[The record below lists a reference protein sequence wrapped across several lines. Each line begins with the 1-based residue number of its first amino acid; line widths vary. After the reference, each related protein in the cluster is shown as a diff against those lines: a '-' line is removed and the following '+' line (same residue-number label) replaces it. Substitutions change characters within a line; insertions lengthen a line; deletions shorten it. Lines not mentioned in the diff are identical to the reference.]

1 MKLRFI
7 FLSFLFSVILLSCGW
22 QIPEKIS
29 VKSNASYNFTTGE
42 IDTKLNDSLN
52 FDELIKPD
60 ENSEFTVYNYLPDG
74 KSRQFVMRMAVADIP
89 IDLESSFNESS
100 INEAIKDLSFTQE
113 IKVPSIAFSSQTK
126 IPLGSFSE
134 VPVEEAKNIDL
145 DTLNFNFTLNDTE
158 SDIFDSCVVGQGTL
172 FTEIIIPSDWKGVSV
187 SYSFSANG
195 GLEVSES
202 EGETSGTIKTID
214 LAGKTIT
221 KEQVNATAQITLTV
235 QPGYSVS
242 SSPLMLKISSDI
254 QSLKTLNVKLSDV
267 TTSFDKEEPL
277 PKGMKDAFSKIY
289 LNSSGVKIDYVNTL
303 PEGNDI
309 KLTVNSNFFGLSD
322 KKGDLKAN
330 TQGELELLSDSS
342 KEIVISESSSYDF
355 DVNISLPGATEPE
368 LQKVSL
374 KNVKFGDTYQISM
387 NITPVL
393 NWEKIV
399 LNENFASA
407 LSKTGT
413 KSLPFNINE
422 LLSSVSDK
430 ISDENLFANIEIKS
444 LPIYVFFTKPQTN
457 GSNLFTNSNFT
468 GKMSVYYGTNSNPK
482 QENGVD
488 ISQTLVD
495 KNSTDENIPKEI
507 GFVDYPELNISE
519 DNKKVLTSLDNVSVS
534 LKGDVAKIINSAIKD
549 NSESGNSLY
558 VDYNLEFTNGSNGEL
573 EISKDDLAT
582 KGSIGVYIYI
592 VLPFEFRVSE
602 EVNVS
607 AQKLLND
614 TIDGDIFGRKSKDDF
629 VNVEDYFALI
639 NSASVYYE
647 FTKLPVCSDDSDSIA
662 FDIGMDCGEGG
673 ANKIPITEDSSIRKG
688 TITIS
693 KKNVEDM
700 LKEYPVK
707 PTMNLSIKKNS
718 EFYIPQIFDVAVKL
732 NLNIQTDGEIEIFG
746 GQ

>member
-7 FLSFLFSVILLSCGW
+7 LLSLLFSVILLSCGW

-113 IKVPSIAFSSQTK
+113 IKVPSISFSSQTE
-126 IPLGSFSE
+126 IPLVDFSG
-134 VPVEEAKNIDL
+134 VPINGYIP
-145 DTLNFNFTLNDTE
+145 LNNLEFSFTLNDTE
-158 SDIFDSCVVGQGTL
+158 SDIFESCEVKQGKL
-172 FTEIIIPSDWKGVSV
+172 FTEIIIPSDWEGVSV

-195 GLEVSES
+195 GLVVGES
-202 EGETSGTIKTID
+202 EGETSETKKTID
-214 LAGKTIT
+214 LANKEIT
-221 KEQVNATAQITLTV
+221 KEQVNATAKITLTV
-235 QPGYSVS
+235 QSGYSVS

-254 QSLKTLNVKLSDV
+254 ESLKTLNVNLSDV
-267 TTSFDKEEPL
+267 TTSFNKKEDL
-277 PKGMKDAFSKIY
+277 PEGMKDAFSKIY
-289 LNSSGVKIDYVNTL
+289 LSSSGVKIDYVNTL
-303 PEGNDI
+303 PAGNNI
-309 KLTVNSNFFGLSD
+309 NLTVKSEFFELNKTGVLEA
-322 KKGDLKAN
+322 AN

-342 KEIVISESSSYDF
+342 KEIDIDNSSSYDF
-355 DVNISLPGATEPE
+355 GVNISLPGAEPSE
-368 LQKVSL
+368 PQKVSL
-374 KNVKFGDTYQISM
+374 QNVKFGDTYQISM

-399 LNENFASA
+399 LKEGFA
-407 LSKTGT
+407 KND
-413 KSLPFNINE
+413 KKELPFNIKE

-430 ISDENLFANIEIKS
+430 ISDKNLFANIEIKS

-457 GSNLFTNSNFT
+457 GSNLFTNSKFT
-468 GKMSVYYGTNSNPK
+468 GKMSVYYGKETGANK
-482 QENGVD
+482 EI

-495 KNSTDENIPKEI
+495 ENSTDENIPKEI

-519 DNKKVLTSLDNVSVS
+519 DNKKVLTSLDNVSFS
-534 LKGDVAKIINSAIKD
+534 LKGDVAKIINSAMKD
-549 NSESGNSLY
+549 TNGSGNSLY
-558 VDYNLEFTNGSNGEL
+558 VDYDLEFTNGSNGEL

-602 EVNVS
+602 GVKVS

-647 FTKLPVCSDDSDSIA
+647 FTKLPVCSDDSNSIA

-673 ANKIPITEDSSIRKG
+673 ANIISITEDSSIRKG

-707 PTMNLSIKKNS
+707 PTMNLSIKENS

>member
-7 FLSFLFSVILLSCGW
+7 FFSLLFSVILLSCGW

-52 FDELIKPD
+52 FDELIKPNED
-60 ENSEFTVYNYLPDG
+60 SEFTVYNYLPDG

-113 IKVPSIAFSSQTK
+113 IKVPSISFSNQTE
-126 IPLGSFSE
+126 IPLGGFPGL
-134 VPVEEAKNIDL
+134 PVDEATNFNL
-145 DTLNFNFTLNDTE
+145 NELNFNFTLNDTE
-158 SDIFDSCVVGQGTL
+158 SDIFDSCKVKQGTL

-187 SYSFSANG
+187 SYSFSTTG
-195 GLEVSES
+195 GLEVSKEK
-202 EGETSGTIKTID
+202 TSGTTKTIE
-214 LAGKTIT
+214 LAGKTIA

-254 QSLKTLNVKLSDV
+254 ESLETLNVKLSDV
-267 TTSFDKEEPL
+267 TTSFDEEEPL
-277 PKGMKDAFSKIY
+277 PEGMKDAFSKIY

-309 KLTVNSNFFGLSD
+309 GLKVKSKFFFGLQE
-322 KKGDLKAN
+322 KTRDLKAN
-330 TQGELELLSDSS
+330 TQGELELLSDPNPQG
-342 KEIVISESSSYDF
+342 IDISNSSSYDF
-355 DVNISLPGATEPE
+355 DVKISLPGATEPE
-368 LQKVSL
+368 PQKVSL
-374 KNVKFGDTYQISM
+374 QNVKFGDTYQISM

-399 LNENFASA
+399 LKQGFA
-407 LSKTGT
+407 KND
-413 KSLPFNINE
+413 KKELPFNIKE

-468 GKMSVYYGTNSNPK
+468 GKMSVYYGTKAGANK
-482 QENGVD
+482 ENGVD

-495 KNSTDENIPKEI
+495 KDSTDENIPREI

-519 DNKKVLTSLDNVSVS
+519 DNKKVLSSLDNVSFS

-573 EISKDDLAT
+573 EISKNDLAT

-592 VLPFEFRVSE
+592 VLPFEFRVSK

-673 ANKIPITEDSSIRKG
+673 VKIPITEDSSIRKG

-707 PTMNLSIKKNS
+707 PTMNLSIKENS

>member
-7 FLSFLFSVILLSCGW
+7 LLSLLFSVILLSCGW

-113 IKVPSIAFSSQTK
+113 IKVPSISFSSQTK
-126 IPLGSFSE
+126 IPLVDFSG
-134 VPVEEAKNIDL
+134 VPINGYIP
-145 DTLNFNFTLNDTE
+145 LNNLEFSFTLNDTE
-158 SDIFDSCVVGQGTL
+158 SDIFESCEVKQGKL
-172 FTEIIIPSDWKGVSV
+172 FTEIIIPSDWEGVSV

-195 GLEVSES
+195 GLDVGES
-202 EGETSGTIKTID
+202 EGETSETKKTID
-214 LAGKTIT
+214 LANKEIT
-221 KEQVNATAQITLTV
+221 KEQVNATAKITLTV
-235 QPGYSVS
+235 QSGYSVS

-254 QSLKTLNVKLSDV
+254 ESLKTLNVNLSDV
-267 TTSFDKEEPL
+267 TTSFNKKEDL
-277 PKGMKDAFSKIY
+277 PEGMKDAFSKIY
-289 LNSSGVKIDYVNTL
+289 LSSSGVKIDYVNTL
-303 PEGNDI
+303 PAGNNI
-309 KLTVNSNFFGLSD
+309 NLTVKSEFFELNKTGVLEA
-322 KKGDLKAN
+322 AN

-342 KEIVISESSSYDF
+342 KEIDIDNSSSYDF
-355 DVNISLPGATEPE
+355 GVNISLPGAEPSE
-368 LQKVSL
+368 PQKVSL
-374 KNVKFGDTYQISM
+374 QNVKFGDTYQISM

-399 LNENFASA
+399 LKEGFA
-407 LSKTGT
+407 KND
-413 KSLPFNINE
+413 KKELPFNIKE

-430 ISDENLFANIEIKS
+430 ISDDNLFANIEIKS

-457 GSNLFTNSNFT
+457 GSNLFTNSKFT
-468 GKMSVYYGTNSNPK
+468 GKMSVYYGKETGANK
-482 QENGVD
+482 EI

-495 KNSTDENIPKEI
+495 ENSTDENIPKEI

-519 DNKKVLTSLDNVSVS
+519 DNKKVLTSLDNVSFS
-534 LKGDVAKIINSAIKD
+534 LKGDVAKIINSAMKD
-549 NSESGNSLY
+549 TNGSGNSLY
-558 VDYNLEFTNGSNGEL
+558 VDYDLEFTNGSNGEL

-602 EVNVS
+602 KVKVS

-647 FTKLPVCSDDSDSIA
+647 FTKLPVCSDDSNSIA

-673 ANKIPITEDSSIRKG
+673 ANIISITKDSSIRKG

>member
-7 FLSFLFSVILLSCGW
+7 FLSLLFSVILLSCGW

-52 FDELIKPD
+52 FDELIKPNED
-60 ENSEFTVYNYLPDG
+60 SEFTVYNYLPDG

-113 IKVPSIAFSSQTK
+113 IKVPSISFSSQTE

-134 VPVEEAKNIDL
+134 VPVEGATIPL
-145 DTLNFNFTLNDTE
+145 DDLNFNFTLNDTE
-158 SDIFDSCVVGQGTL
+158 SDIFESCEVKQGKL
-172 FTEIIIPSDWKGVSV
+172 FTEIIIPSDWEGVSV
-187 SYSFSANG
+187 SYSFSADG

-202 EGETSGTIKTID
+202 EGETSGTKKTID

-221 KEQVNATAQITLTV
+221 KEQVNATAKITLTV
-235 QPGYSVS
+235 QPDYSV

-254 QSLKTLNVKLSDV
+254 ESLETLNVKLSDV

-277 PKGMKDAFSKIY
+277 PEGMKDAFSKIC

-303 PEGNDI
+303 PAENDI
-309 KLTVNSNFFGLSD
+309 KLTVNSDFFGLSD
-322 KKGDLKAN
+322 KTGDLKAN
-330 TQGELELLSDSS
+330 TQGVLELLSDSNPQ
-342 KEIVISESSSYDF
+342 EIDISASPSYDF
-355 DVNISLPGATEPE
+355 GVNISLPGAEPSE
-368 LQKVSL
+368 PQKVSL
-374 KNVKFGDTYQISM
+374 KNVKFGETYQISM

-393 NWEKIV
+393 NWKKIV
-399 LNENFASA
+399 LKEGFA
-407 LSKTGT
+407 KND
-413 KSLPFNINE
+413 KKELPFNIKE

-457 GSNLFTNSNFT
+457 GSDLFTNSKFT
-468 GKMSVYYGTNSNPK
+468 GKMSVYYGKETG
-482 QENGVD
+482 ENKEI

-495 KNSTDENIPKEI
+495 KDSTDENIPREI

-519 DNKKVLTSLDNVSVS
+519 DNKKVLSSLDNVSFS

-549 NSESGNSLY
+549 DSESVNSLY
-558 VDYNLEFTNGSNGEL
+558 VDYDLKFTNGSNGEL
-573 EISKDDLAT
+573 EISKNDLAT

-602 EVNVS
+602 EVKVS

-614 TIDGDIFGRKSKDDF
+614 TDGDIFGRKSKDDF

-673 ANKIPITEDSSIRKG
+673 ANKISITKDSSIRKG

>member
-7 FLSFLFSVILLSCGW
+7 FFSLLFSVILLSCGW

-113 IKVPSIAFSSQTK
+113 IKVPSISFSSQTE
-126 IPLGSFSE
+126 IPFVDFSG
-134 VPVEEAKNIDL
+134 VQINGATILL
-145 DTLNFNFTLNDTE
+145 DDLNFNFTLNDTK
-158 SDIFDSCVVGQGTL
+158 SDIFESCVVGQGTL
-172 FTEIIIPSDWKGVSV
+172 FTEIIIPSDWTGVSV
-187 SYSFSANG
+187 SYSFSTTG
-195 GLEVSES
+195 GLDVSKEK
-202 EGETSGTIKTID
+202 TSGTKKNIE

-221 KEQVNATAQITLTV
+221 KDQINATAQITLTV
-235 QPGYSVS
+235 QPNYSVS

-254 QSLKTLNVKLSDV
+254 ESLETLNVKLSDV
-267 TTSFDKEEPL
+267 NTGFQETEPL
-277 PKGMKDAFSKIY
+277 PEGMKDAFSKIY

-303 PEGNDI
+303 PAGNDI
-309 KLTVNSNFFGLSD
+309 ELTVKSDFFGLN
-322 KKGDLKAN
+322 KTGDLKAAN
-330 TQGELELLSDSS
+330 TQGVLELLSDPPS
-342 KEIVISESSSYDF
+342 KEIDISDSSSYDF
-355 DVNISLPGATEPE
+355 GVNISLPGATEPE
-368 LQKVSL
+368 PQKVSL
-374 KNVKFGDTYQISM
+374 QDVKFGDTYQISM

-399 LNENFASA
+399 LKEGFA
-407 LSKTGT
+407 KND
-413 KSLPFNINE
+413 KKELPFNIKE

-430 ISDENLFANIEIKS
+430 NLFANIEIKS

-457 GSNLFTNSNFT
+457 GSNLFTNSKFT
-468 GKMSVYYGTNSNPK
+468 GKMSVYYGTDSNPK

-495 KNSTDENIPKEI
+495 KDNITDENIPKEI

-519 DNKKVLTSLDNVSVS
+519 DNKKVLSSLDNVSVS

-549 NSESGNSLY
+549 TIGSGNSLY
-558 VDYNLEFTNGSNGEL
+558 VDYDLKFTNDNKDGL
-573 EISKDDLAT
+573 EILKTDLAT

-673 ANKIPITEDSSIRKG
+673 VKIPITEDSSIRKG

>member
-7 FLSFLFSVILLSCGW
+7 LLSLLFSVILLSCGW

-100 INEAIKDLSFTQE
+100 INEAIKNLSFTQE
-113 IKVPSIAFSSQTK
+113 IKVPPIAFSSQTE
-126 IPLGSFSE
+126 IPLVDFSG
-134 VPVEEAKNIDL
+134 VPINGATIPL
-145 DTLNFNFTLNDTE
+145 DDLNFNFTLNDTE

-172 FTEIIIPSDWKGVSV
+172 FTEIIIPPDWKGVSV
-187 SYSFSANG
+187 SYSFSTTG
-195 GLEVSES
+195 GLEVSETK
-202 EGETSGTIKTID
+202 TSGTKKTID
-214 LAGKTIT
+214 LAGETIT
-221 KEQVNATAQITLTV
+221 KEQVKATAQITLTV
-235 QPGYSVS
+235 QSGYSVS

-254 QSLKTLNVKLSDV
+254 KSLNTLNVNLSDV
-267 TTSFDKEEPL
+267 TTVFQETEPL
-277 PKGMKDAFSKIY
+277 PKGMKDAFSRIY

-303 PEGNDI
+303 PEGNNI
-309 KLTVNSNFFGLSD
+309 ELKVKSEFFGLSD
-322 KKGDLKAN
+322 KTGDLEAN
-330 TQGELELLSDSS
+330 TQGVLELLSDSNPQ
-342 KEIVISESSSYDF
+342 EIDISASPSYDF
-355 DVNISLPGATEPE
+355 GVNILLPGAEPSE
-368 LQKVSL
+368 PQKVSL

-393 NWEKIV
+393 NWGKIV
-399 LNENFASA
+399 LKEGFASA
-407 LSKTGT
+407 LT
-413 KSLPFNINE
+413 KKDKKALPFNINK
-422 LLSSVSDK
+422 LLSSVSEK
-430 ISDENLFANIEIKS
+430 ISDQNLFANIEIKS

-468 GKMSVYYGTNSNPK
+468 GKMSVYYGTDSNPK
-482 QENGVD
+482 KENGVD

-495 KNSTDENIPKEI
+495 KDSTDENIPREI

-519 DNKKVLTSLDNVSVS
+519 DNKKVLSSLDNVSFS

-549 NSESGNSLY
+549 TSGSGNSLY
-558 VDYNLEFTNGSNGEL
+558 VDYDLAFTNGSNGEL
-573 EISKDDLAT
+573 EISKNDLAT

-602 EVNVS
+602 EVKVS

-673 ANKIPITEDSSIRKG
+673 VKIPITKDSSIRKG

-707 PTMNLSIKKNS
+707 PTMNLSIKENS

>member
-7 FLSFLFSVILLSCGW
+7 LLSLLFSVILLSCGW

-100 INEAIKDLSFTQE
+100 INEAIKNLSFTQE
-113 IKVPSIAFSSQTK
+113 IKVPSISFSSQTE
-126 IPLGSFSE
+126 IPLSGFPGGSVDKATDFKLNALEFS
-134 VPVEEAKNIDL
+134 
-145 DTLNFNFTLNDTE
+145 FTLNDTE
-158 SDIFDSCVVGQGTL
+158 SDIFESCEVKQGKL
-172 FTEIIIPSDWKGVSV
+172 FTEIIIPSDWEGVSV

-195 GLEVSES
+195 GLVVEES
-202 EGETSGTIKTID
+202 EGETSGTKKTIP

-221 KEQVNATAQITLTV
+221 KEQVNATAKITLTV
-235 QPGYSVS
+235 QSVYSVS

-254 QSLKTLNVKLSDV
+254 ESLETLNVKLSDV

-277 PKGMKDAFSKIY
+277 PEGMKDAFSKIC

-303 PEGNDI
+303 PAENDI
-309 KLTVNSNFFGLSD
+309 KLTVNSDFFGLSD
-322 KKGDLKAN
+322 KTGDLKAN
-330 TQGELELLSDSS
+330 TQGVLELLSDSS

-393 NWEKIV
+393 NWKKIV
-399 LNENFASA
+399 LKDGFASA
-407 LSKTGT
+407 LT
-413 KSLPFNINE
+413 KKDKKALPFNINE
-422 LLSSVSDK
+422 LLSSVSEK
-430 ISDENLFANIEIKS
+430 ISDKNLFANIEIKS

-457 GSNLFTNSNFT
+457 GSNLFTNSKFT
-468 GKMSVYYGTNSNPK
+468 GKMSVCYGKETG
-482 QENGVD
+482 ENKEI

-495 KNSTDENIPKEI
+495 TNNTNENIPKQI

-519 DNKKVLTSLDNVSVS
+519 DNKKVLSSLDNVSFS

-549 NSESGNSLY
+549 TSDSGNSLY
-558 VDYNLEFTNGSNGEL
+558 VDYDLKFTNDNIDGL
-573 EISKDDLAT
+573 EISKTDLAT

-602 EVNVS
+602 KVNVS
-607 AQKLLND
+607 AQKLLKD

-673 ANKIPITEDSSIRKG
+673 VKIPITEDSSIRKG

>member
-7 FLSFLFSVILLSCGW
+7 FFSLLFSVILLSCGW

-74 KSRQFVMRMAVADIP
+74 KSRQFVMRMAIADIP

-113 IKVPSIAFSSQTK
+113 IKVPSISFSSQTK
-126 IPLGSFSE
+126 IPLVDFSG
-134 VPVEEAKNIDL
+134 VPINGDIP
-145 DTLNFNFTLNDTE
+145 LNNLEFSFTLNDTE
-158 SDIFDSCVVGQGTL
+158 SDIFESCVVGEGKL
-172 FTEIIIPSDWKGVSV
+172 FTEIIIPSDWEGVSV

-214 LAGKTIT
+214 LANKEIT

-254 QSLKTLNVKLSDV
+254 KSLKTLNVKLSDV
-267 TTSFDKEEPL
+267 TTSFDREEPL
-277 PKGMKDAFSKIY
+277 PEGMKDAFSKII

-303 PEGNDI
+303 PEGNDDI
-309 KLTVNSNFFGLSD
+309 ELTVKSEFFGLN
-322 KKGDLKAN
+322 KPGDLKAN
-330 TQGELELLSDSS
+330 TQGVLELLSDSS
-342 KEIVISESSSYDF
+342 KEIVINDSSSYDF
-355 DVNISLPGATEPE
+355 GVNISLPGATEPE
-368 LQKVSL
+368 PQKVSL
-374 KNVKFGDTYQISM
+374 QNVKFGETYQISM

-393 NWEKIV
+393 NWEEIV

-444 LPIYVFFTKPQTN
+444 LPIYVFFTKPQIN

-468 GKMSVYYGTNSNPK
+468 GKMSVYYGKETG
-482 QENGVD
+482 ENKEI

-495 KNSTDENIPKEI
+495 ENSEDGKIPKQI

-519 DNKKVLTSLDNVSVS
+519 DNKKVLSSLDNVSFS

-549 NSESGNSLY
+549 TNGSDNSLY
-558 VDYNLEFTNGSNGEL
+558 VDYDLKFTNDNKNGL
-573 EISKDDLAT
+573 VISKTDLAT

>member
-7 FLSFLFSVILLSCGW
+7 LLSLLFSVILLSCGW

-113 IKVPSIAFSSQTK
+113 IKVPSISFSSQK
-126 IPLGSFSE
+126 EIPLVDFSG
-134 VPVEEAKNIDL
+134 VQINGATNIPL
-145 DTLNFNFTLNDTE
+145 ENLEFSFTLNDTE
-158 SDIFDSCVVGQGTL
+158 SDIFESCVVKQGKL
-172 FTEIIIPSDWKGVSV
+172 FTEIIIPYDWEGVSV
-187 SYSFSANG
+187 SYSFSTTG
-195 GLEVSES
+195 GLEVSKEK
-202 EGETSGTIKTID
+202 TSGTKKTID
-214 LAGKTIT
+214 LTGEKIT

-235 QPGYSVS
+235 QSDYSVS
-242 SSPLMLKISSDI
+242 ASPLMLKISSDI
-254 QSLKTLNVKLSDV
+254 ESLETLNVKLSDV
-267 TTSFDKEEPL
+267 TTSFNRDELLPEE
-277 PKGMKDAFSKIY
+277 MRNAFSKIY

-303 PEGNDI
+303 PAGNDI
-309 KLTVNSNFFGLSD
+309 GLKVKSEFFGLN
-322 KKGDLKAN
+322 KTGDLKAN
-330 TQGELELLSDSS
+330 TQGELELLSESS
-342 KEIVISESSSYDF
+342 KEIVISDSSSYDF
-355 DVNISLPGATEPE
+355 GVNISLPGATSEAP
-368 LQKVSL
+368 QKVSL
-374 KNVKFGDTYQISM
+374 QSVTFGDTYQISM

-393 NWEKIV
+393 NLEKIV
-399 LNENFASA
+399 LKQGF
-407 LSKTGT
+407 T
-413 KSLPFNINE
+413 KNDKKELPFNIKE

-468 GKMSVYYGTNSNPK
+468 GKMSVYYGKETGANK
-482 QENGVD
+482 EI

-495 KNSTDENIPKEI
+495 KYSTDENIPREI

-519 DNKKVLTSLDNVSVS
+519 DNKKVLSSLDNVSFS

-558 VDYNLEFTNGSNGEL
+558 VDYNLEFSNGSNGEL

-614 TIDGDIFGRKSKDDF
+614 TIDGDIFGRKAKDDF

>member
-7 FLSFLFSVILLSCGW
+7 LLSLLFSVILLSCGW

-74 KSRQFVMRMAVADIP
+74 KSRQFVMRMAIADIP

-113 IKVPSIAFSSQTK
+113 IKVPSISFSSQTK
-126 IPLGSFSE
+126 IPLGGFSGA
-134 VPVEEAKNIDL
+134 PVDKATDFNL
-145 DTLNFNFTLNDTE
+145 SALNFNFTLNDTE
-158 SDIFDSCVVGQGTL
+158 SDIFDSCVVGQGKL
-172 FTEIIIPSDWKGVSV
+172 FTEIIIPSDWEGVSV
-187 SYSFSANG
+187 SYSFSTTG
-195 GLEVSES
+195 GLEVSKEK
-202 EGETSGTIKTID
+202 TSGTKKTID

-221 KEQVNATAQITLTV
+221 KGRVNATAKITLTV

-254 QSLKTLNVKLSDV
+254 ESLETLNVKLSDV

-277 PKGMKDAFSKIY
+277 PEGMKDAFSKIC

-309 KLTVNSNFFGLSD
+309 ELKVKSEFFGLQE
-322 KKGDLKAN
+322 KTGDLKAN
-330 TQGELELLSDSS
+330 TQGVLELLSDSP
-342 KEIVISESSSYDF
+342 KDIDIDNSSSYDF
-355 DVNISLPGATEPE
+355 DVNILLPGATDSEP
-368 LQKVSL
+368 QKVSL

-393 NWEKIV
+393 NWKKIV
-399 LNENFASA
+399 LKDGFASA
-407 LSKTGT
+407 LT
-413 KSLPFNINE
+413 KKDKKALPFNIKE

-457 GSNLFTNSNFT
+457 GSNLFTNSKFT
-468 GKMSVYYGTNSNPK
+468 GKMSVYYGKETG
-482 QENGVD
+482 ENKEI

-495 KNSTDENIPKEI
+495 KESTDENIIPREI

-519 DNKKVLTSLDNVSVS
+519 DNKKVLSSLDNVSFS

-549 NSESGNSLY
+549 TSGSSNSLY
-558 VDYNLEFTNGSNGEL
+558 VDYDLEFTNGSDGEL
-573 EISKDDLAT
+573 EISKDDLAK

-673 ANKIPITEDSSIRKG
+673 ANKISITEDSSIRKG

>member
-7 FLSFLFSVILLSCGW
+7 LLSLLFSVILLSCGW

-113 IKVPSIAFSSQTK
+113 IKVPSISFSSQTE
-126 IPLGSFSE
+126 IPLVDFSG
-134 VPVEEAKNIDL
+134 VPINGDIP
-145 DTLNFNFTLNDTE
+145 LNNLEFSFTLNDTE
-158 SDIFDSCVVGQGTL
+158 SDIFESCKVKQGKL
-172 FTEIIIPSDWKGVSV
+172 FTEIIIPSDWEGVSV

-195 GLEVSES
+195 GLVVEES
-202 EGETSGTIKTID
+202 KGETSETKKTID
-214 LAGKTIT
+214 LANKEIT
-221 KEQVNATAQITLTV
+221 KEQVNATAKITLTV
-235 QPGYSVS
+235 QSGYSVS

-254 QSLKTLNVKLSDV
+254 ESLKTLNVNLSDV
-267 TTSFDKEEPL
+267 TTSFNKKEDL
-277 PKGMKDAFSKIY
+277 PEGMKDAFSKIY
-289 LNSSGVKIDYVNTL
+289 LSSSGVKIDYVNTL
-303 PEGNDI
+303 PAGNNI
-309 KLTVNSNFFGLSD
+309 NLTVKSEFFELNKTGVLEA
-322 KKGDLKAN
+322 AN

-342 KEIVISESSSYDF
+342 KEIDIDNSSSYDF
-355 DVNISLPGATEPE
+355 GVNISLPGAEPSE
-368 LQKVSL
+368 PQKVSL
-374 KNVKFGDTYQISM
+374 QNVKFGDTYQISM

-399 LNENFASA
+399 LKEGFA
-407 LSKTGT
+407 KND
-413 KSLPFNINE
+413 KKELPFNIKE

-430 ISDENLFANIEIKS
+430 ISDKNLFANIEIKS

-457 GSNLFTNSNFT
+457 GSNLFTNSKFT
-468 GKMSVYYGTNSNPK
+468 GKMSVYYGKETGANK
-482 QENGVD
+482 EI

-495 KNSTDENIPKEI
+495 ENSTDENIPKEI

-519 DNKKVLTSLDNVSVS
+519 DNKKVLTSLDNVSFS
-534 LKGDVAKIINSAIKD
+534 LKGDVAKIINSAMKD
-549 NSESGNSLY
+549 TNGSGNSLY
-558 VDYNLEFTNGSNGEL
+558 VDYDLEFTNGSNGEL

-602 EVNVS
+602 EVKVS

-647 FTKLPVCSDDSDSIA
+647 FTKLPVCSDDSNSIA

-673 ANKIPITEDSSIRKG
+673 ANIISITEDSSIRKG

-707 PTMNLSIKKNS
+707 PTMNLSIKENS

>member
-7 FLSFLFSVILLSCGW
+7 LLSLLFSVILLSCGW

-113 IKVPSIAFSSQTK
+113 IKVPSISFSSQTE
-126 IPLGSFSE
+126 IPLVDFSG
-134 VPVEEAKNIDL
+134 VPMNNLE
-145 DTLNFNFTLNDTE
+145 FSFTLNDTE
-158 SDIFDSCVVGQGTL
+158 SDIFESCEVKQGKL

-195 GLEVSES
+195 GLVVEES
-202 EGETSGTIKTID
+202 EGETSETKKTID
-214 LAGKTIT
+214 LANKEIT
-221 KEQVNATAQITLTV
+221 KEQVNATAKITLTV
-235 QPGYSVS
+235 QSGYSVS

-254 QSLKTLNVKLSDV
+254 ESLKTLNVNLSDV
-267 TTSFDKEEPL
+267 TTSFNKKEDL
-277 PKGMKDAFSKIY
+277 PEGMKDAFSKIY
-289 LNSSGVKIDYVNTL
+289 LSSSGVKIDYVNTL
-303 PEGNDI
+303 PAGNNI
-309 KLTVNSNFFGLSD
+309 NLTVKSEFFELNKTGVLEA
-322 KKGDLKAN
+322 AN

-342 KEIVISESSSYDF
+342 KEIDIDNSSSYDF
-355 DVNISLPGATEPE
+355 GVNISLPGAEPSE
-368 LQKVSL
+368 PQKVSL
-374 KNVKFGDTYQISM
+374 QNVKFGDTYQISM

-399 LNENFASA
+399 LKEGFA
-407 LSKTGT
+407 KND
-413 KSLPFNINE
+413 KKELPFNIKE

-430 ISDENLFANIEIKS
+430 ISDDNLFANIEIKS

-457 GSNLFTNSNFT
+457 GSNLFTNSKFT
-468 GKMSVYYGTNSNPK
+468 GKMSVYYGKETGANK
-482 QENGVD
+482 EI

-495 KNSTDENIPKEI
+495 ENSTDENIPKEI

-519 DNKKVLTSLDNVSVS
+519 DNKKVLTSLDNVSFS
-534 LKGDVAKIINSAIKD
+534 LKGDVAKIINSAMKD
-549 NSESGNSLY
+549 TNGSGNSLY
-558 VDYNLEFTNGSNGEL
+558 VDYDLEFTNGSNGEL

-592 VLPFEFRVSE
+592 VLPFEFRVSK
-602 EVNVS
+602 EVKVS

-647 FTKLPVCSDDSDSIA
+647 FTKLPVCSDDSNSIA
-662 FDIGMDCGEGG
+662 FDIGMECGEGG
-673 ANKIPITEDSSIRKG
+673 ANIISITKDSSIRKG

>member
-7 FLSFLFSVILLSCGW
+7 FLSLLFSVILLSCGW

-60 ENSEFTVYNYLPDG
+60 EDSEFTVYNYLPDG

-113 IKVPSIAFSSQTK
+113 IKVPSISFSSQTK
-126 IPLGSFSE
+126 IPLSGFPGGSVTNF
-134 VPVEEAKNIDL
+134 DL
-145 DTLNFNFTLNDTE
+145 NELKFNFTLNDTE

-187 SYSFSANG
+187 SYSFSTTG

-202 EGETSGTIKTID
+202 EGETSGTKKTIP

-221 KEQVNATAQITLTV
+221 KERVNATAKITLTV
-235 QPGYSVS
+235 QLGYSVS
-242 SSPLMLKISSDI
+242 PSPLMLKISSDI
-254 QSLKTLNVKLSDV
+254 KSLETLNVKLSDV

-277 PKGMKDAFSKIY
+277 PEGMKDAFSRIY

-303 PEGNDI
+303 PEGNNI
-309 KLTVNSNFFGLSD
+309 ELKVKSEFFGLQE
-322 KKGDLKAN
+322 KTEDLKAN

-399 LNENFASA
+399 LKQGFA
-407 LSKTGT
+407 KND
-413 KSLPFNINE
+413 KKELPFNIKE
-422 LLSSVSDK
+422 LLSSVSEK

-457 GSNLFTNSNFT
+457 GSDLFTNSNFT
-468 GKMSVYYGTNSNPK
+468 GKMSVYYGK
-482 QENGVD
+482 EIGENKEI

-495 KNSTDENIPKEI
+495 ENSTDENIIPREI

-519 DNKKVLTSLDNVSVS
+519 DNKKVLSSLDNVSVS

-549 NSESGNSLY
+549 TSGSGNSLY
-558 VDYNLEFTNGSNGEL
+558 VDYDLKFTNGSNGEL
-573 EISKDDLAT
+573 EISKNDLAT

-602 EVNVS
+602 EVKVS

-673 ANKIPITEDSSIRKG
+673 ANKISITEDSSIRKG

>member
-7 FLSFLFSVILLSCGW
+7 FFSLLFSVILLSCGW

-52 FDELIKPD
+52 FDELIKPN

-74 KSRQFVMRMAVADIP
+74 KSRQFVMRMAIADIP
-89 IDLESSFNESS
+89 IDLESS
-100 INEAIKDLSFTQE
+100 INEAIKDWSFTQE
-113 IKVPSIAFSSQTK
+113 IKVPSISFSSQTE
-126 IPLGSFSE
+126 IPLGGFPGL
-134 VPVEEAKNIDL
+134 PVDEATDFK
-145 DTLNFNFTLNDTE
+145 LNALEFNFTLNDTE
-158 SDIFDSCVVGQGTL
+158 SDIVESCEVGQGKL
-172 FTEIIIPSDWKGVSV
+172 FTEIIIPPDWEGVSV
-187 SYSFSANG
+187 SYSFSTTR
-195 GLEVSES
+195 GLDVRES
-202 EGETSGTIKTID
+202 EGETSGTKKTIN
-214 LAGKTIT
+214 LADKKIT

-235 QPGYSVS
+235 QSGYSVS

-254 QSLKTLNVKLSDV
+254 KSLKTLDVKLSDV
-267 TTSFDKEEPL
+267 TTSFDREEPL
-277 PKGMKDAFSKIY
+277 PEGMKDAFSKII

-309 KLTVNSNFFGLSD
+309 GLKVKSDFFGLSD
-322 KKGDLKAN
+322 KTGDLKAN
-330 TQGELELLSDSS
+330 TQGEIELLSDPPS
-342 KEIVISESSSYDF
+342 KEIDISDSSSYDF

-374 KNVKFGDTYQISM
+374 KNVNFGDTYQISM

-413 KSLPFNINE
+413 KSLPFNIKE
-422 LLSSVSDK
+422 LLSSVSEK

-468 GKMSVYYGTNSNPK
+468 GKMSVYYGKETG
-482 QENGVD
+482 ENKEI

-495 KNSTDENIPKEI
+495 TDSGEDEKIPKEI

-519 DNKKVLTSLDNVSVS
+519 DNKKVLSSLDNVSFS

-549 NSESGNSLY
+549 TSGSSNSLY
-558 VDYNLEFTNGSNGEL
+558 VDYDLKFTNDNKDGL
-573 EISKDDLAT
+573 EILKTDLAT

-707 PTMNLSIKKNS
+707 PTMNLSIKENS

>member
-7 FLSFLFSVILLSCGW
+7 FFSLLFSVILLSCGW

-113 IKVPSIAFSSQTK
+113 IKVPFISFSNQTEIPPVDFSGVPINGD
-126 IPLGSFSE
+126 IPLNNLEFS
-134 VPVEEAKNIDL
+134 
-145 DTLNFNFTLNDTE
+145 FTLNDTE
-158 SDIFDSCVVGQGTL
+158 SDIFDSYVVGQGTL

-187 SYSFSANG
+187 SYSFSTNG
-195 GLEVSES
+195 GLVVSEDKA
-202 EGETSGTIKTID
+202 SGTRKTID

-235 QPGYSVS
+235 QSGYSVS
-242 SSPLMLKISSDI
+242 SSPLMLNISSNI
-254 QSLKTLNVKLSDV
+254 ESLETLNVKLSDV
-267 TTSFDKEEPL
+267 NTGFQETEPL
-277 PKGMKDAFSKIY
+277 PEGMKDAFSKIY

-303 PEGNDI
+303 PTGNDI
-309 KLTVNSNFFGLSD
+309 ELKVKSEFFGLQE
-322 KKGDLKAN
+322 KPGVLKAN
-330 TQGELELLSDSS
+330 TQGVLELLSDSS
-342 KEIVISESSSYDF
+342 KEIDISNSSSYDF
-355 DVNISLPGATEPE
+355 DVKISLPGATDSAP
-368 LQKVSL
+368 QKVSL
-374 KNVKFGDTYQISM
+374 KNVKFGETYQISM

-393 NWEKIV
+393 NLEKIV
-399 LNENFASA
+399 LKQGFA
-407 LSKTGT
+407 KND
-413 KSLPFNINE
+413 KKELPFNIKE

-468 GKMSVYYGTNSNPK
+468 GKMSVYYGKKTG
-482 QENGVD
+482 ENKEI

-495 KNSTDENIPKEI
+495 KDSTDKNIPSEI

-519 DNKKVLTSLDNVSVS
+519 DNRKVLSSLDNVSFS

-549 NSESGNSLY
+549 NSERGNSLY
-558 VDYNLEFTNGSNGEL
+558 VDYDLKFTNGSNGEL
-573 EISKDDLAT
+573 EISKTDLAT

-602 EVNVS
+602 KVKVS

-673 ANKIPITEDSSIRKG
+673 ANKISITKDSSIRKG

>member
-74 KSRQFVMRMAVADIP
+74 KSRQFVMRMAIADIP
-89 IDLESSFNESS
+89 IDLESS

-113 IKVPSIAFSSQTK
+113 IKVPSISFSNQTV
-126 IPLGSFSE
+126 IPLGGFSR
-134 VPVEEAKNIDL
+134 VPVDEATNFDL
-145 DTLNFNFTLNDTE
+145 NALNFNFTLNDTE
-158 SDIFDSCVVGQGTL
+158 SDIFESCEVKQGTL
-172 FTEIIIPSDWKGVSV
+172 FTEIIIPSDWEGVSV
-187 SYSFSANG
+187 SYSFSTTG
-195 GLEVSES
+195 GLVVS
-202 EGETSGTIKTID
+202 EGETSGTKKTIA

-221 KEQVNATAQITLTV
+221 KDQINATAQITLTV

-242 SSPLMLKISSDI
+242 SSPLMLEISSDI
-254 QSLKTLNVKLSDV
+254 ESLETLNVNLSDV
-267 TTSFDKEEPL
+267 TTGFQETEPL
-277 PKGMKDAFSKIY
+277 PEGMKDAFSKIY

-303 PEGNDI
+303 PAGNDI
-309 KLTVNSNFFGLSD
+309 ELTVKSDFFGLSD
-322 KKGDLKAN
+322 EAGTGVLKAAN

-342 KEIVISESSSYDF
+342 KEIVISDSSSYDF
-355 DVNISLPGATEPE
+355 GVNISLPGATTLEPK
-368 LQKVSL
+368 KVSL
-374 KNVKFGDTYQISM
+374 QNVKFGDTYQISM

-393 NWEKIV
+393 NWGKIV
-399 LNENFASA
+399 LKEGFASA
-407 LSKTGT
+407 LSKKG
-413 KSLPFNINE
+413 KKALPFNINE
-422 LLSSVSDK
+422 LLSSVSEK

-457 GSNLFTNSNFT
+457 GSDLFTNSNFT
-468 GKMSVYYGTNSNPK
+468 GKMSVYYGTNSTPK

-495 KNSTDENIPKEI
+495 ENSEI

-519 DNKKVLTSLDNVSVS
+519 DNKKVLSSLDNVSFS

-549 NSESGNSLY
+549 TSDSGNSLY
-558 VDYNLEFTNGSNGEL
+558 VDYDLKFTNGSNGEL
-573 EISKDDLAT
+573 EISKNDLAT

-602 EVNVS
+602 EVKVS

>member
-7 FLSFLFSVILLSCGW
+7 LLSLLFSVILLSCGW

-113 IKVPSIAFSSQTK
+113 IKVPSISFSSQTE
-126 IPLGSFSE
+126 IPLVDFSG
-134 VPVEEAKNIDL
+134 VPINGYIP
-145 DTLNFNFTLNDTE
+145 LNNLEFSFTLNDTE
-158 SDIFDSCVVGQGTL
+158 SDIFESCEVKQGKL
-172 FTEIIIPSDWKGVSV
+172 FTEIIIPSDWEGVSV

-195 GLEVSES
+195 GLVVEES
-202 EGETSGTIKTID
+202 EGETSETKKTID
-214 LAGKTIT
+214 LANKEIT
-221 KEQVNATAQITLTV
+221 KEQVNATAKITLTV
-235 QPGYSVS
+235 QSGYSVS

-254 QSLKTLNVKLSDV
+254 ESLKTLNVNLSDV
-267 TTSFDKEEPL
+267 TTSFNKKEDL
-277 PKGMKDAFSKIY
+277 PEGMKDAFSKIY
-289 LNSSGVKIDYVNTL
+289 LSSSGVKIDYVNTL
-303 PEGNDI
+303 PAGNNI
-309 KLTVNSNFFGLSD
+309 NLTVKSEFFELNKTGVLEA
-322 KKGDLKAN
+322 AN

-342 KEIVISESSSYDF
+342 KEIDIDNSSSYDF
-355 DVNISLPGATEPE
+355 GVNISLPGAEPSE
-368 LQKVSL
+368 PQKVSL
-374 KNVKFGDTYQISM
+374 QNVKFGDTYQISM

-399 LNENFASA
+399 LKEGFA
-407 LSKTGT
+407 KND
-413 KSLPFNINE
+413 KKELPFNIKE

-430 ISDENLFANIEIKS
+430 NLFANIEIKS

-457 GSNLFTNSNFT
+457 GSNLFTNSKFT
-468 GKMSVYYGTNSNPK
+468 GKMSVYYGKETGANK
-482 QENGVD
+482 EI

-495 KNSTDENIPKEI
+495 ENSTDENIPKEI

-519 DNKKVLTSLDNVSVS
+519 DNKKVLTSLDNVSFS
-534 LKGDVAKIINSAIKD
+534 LKGDVAKIINSAMKD
-549 NSESGNSLY
+549 TNGSGNSLY
-558 VDYNLEFTNGSNGEL
+558 VDYDLEFTNGSNGEL

-602 EVNVS
+602 EVKVS

-647 FTKLPVCSDDSDSIA
+647 FTKLPVCSDDSNSIA
-662 FDIGMDCGEGG
+662 FDIGMDCGEGD
-673 ANKIPITEDSSIRKG
+673 ANIISITKDSSIRKG

>member
-7 FLSFLFSVILLSCGW
+7 FLSLLFSVILLSCGW

-60 ENSEFTVYNYLPDG
+60 EDSEFTVYNYLPDG

-100 INEAIKDLSFTQE
+100 INEAIKDLSFSQE
-113 IKVPSIAFSSQTK
+113 IKVPSISFSSQTK
-126 IPLGSFSE
+126 IPPVDFSG
-134 VPVEEAKNIDL
+134 VPINGDIP
-145 DTLNFNFTLNDTE
+145 LNNLEFSFTLNDTE
-158 SDIFDSCVVGQGTL
+158 SDIFESCEVKQGKL
-172 FTEIIIPSDWKGVSV
+172 FTEIIIPSDWEGVSV

-195 GLEVSES
+195 GLDVKES
-202 EGETSGTIKTID
+202 EGETSETKKTID
-214 LAGKTIT
+214 LANKEIT
-221 KEQVNATAQITLTV
+221 KEQVNATAKITLTV
-235 QPGYSVS
+235 QSGYSVS

-254 QSLKTLNVKLSDV
+254 ESLKTLNVNLSDV
-267 TTSFDKEEPL
+267 TTSFNKKEDL
-277 PKGMKDAFSKIY
+277 PEGMKDAFSKIY
-289 LNSSGVKIDYVNTL
+289 LSSSGVKIDYVNTL
-303 PEGNDI
+303 PAGNNI
-309 KLTVNSNFFGLSD
+309 NLTVKSEFFELNKTGVLEA
-322 KKGDLKAN
+322 AN

-342 KEIVISESSSYDF
+342 KEIDIDNSSSYDF
-355 DVNISLPGATEPE
+355 GVNISLPGAEPSE
-368 LQKVSL
+368 PQKVSL
-374 KNVKFGDTYQISM
+374 QNVKFGDTYQISM

-399 LNENFASA
+399 LKEGFA
-407 LSKTGT
+407 KND
-413 KSLPFNINE
+413 KKELPFNIKE

-457 GSNLFTNSNFT
+457 GSNLFTNSKFT
-468 GKMSVYYGTNSNPK
+468 GKMSVYYGKETGANK
-482 QENGVD
+482 EI

-495 KNSTDENIPKEI
+495 ENSTDENIPKEI

-519 DNKKVLTSLDNVSVS
+519 DNKKVLTSLDNVSFS
-534 LKGDVAKIINSAIKD
+534 LKGDVAKIINSAMKD
-549 NSESGNSLY
+549 TNGSGNSLY
-558 VDYNLEFTNGSNGEL
+558 IDYDLEFTNGSNGEL

-592 VLPFEFRVSE
+592 VLPFEFRVSK
-602 EVNVS
+602 EVKVS

-647 FTKLPVCSDDSDSIA
+647 FTKLPVCSDDSNSIA

-673 ANKIPITEDSSIRKG
+673 ANIISITKDSSIRKG

>member
-100 INEAIKDLSFTQE
+100 INEAIKNLSFTQE
-113 IKVPSIAFSSQTK
+113 IKVPSISFSNQTE
-126 IPLGSFSE
+126 IPLVDFSG
-134 VPVEEAKNIDL
+134 VPINGATIPLEDL
-145 DTLNFNFTLNDTE
+145 EFNFTLNDTE
-158 SDIFDSCVVGQGTL
+158 SDIFDSCVVGQGKL
-172 FTEIIIPSDWKGVSV
+172 FTEIIIPYDWEGVSV
-187 SYSFSANG
+187 SYSFSTTG
-195 GLEVSES
+195 GLDVSEN
-202 EGETSGTIKTID
+202 EGETSGTKKTID
-214 LAGKTIT
+214 LTDKTIT
-221 KEQVNATAQITLTV
+221 KERVNATAEITLTV

-254 QSLKTLNVKLSDV
+254 ESLETLNVNLSDV
-267 TTSFDKEEPL
+267 TTSFNKKEPL
-277 PKGMKDAFSKIY
+277 PEGMRNAFSRIY

-303 PEGNDI
+303 PEGNNI
-309 KLTVNSNFFGLSD
+309 ELKVKSEFFGLQE
-322 KKGDLKAN
+322 KPGDLKAN
-330 TQGELELLSDSS
+330 TQGELELLSGSS
-342 KEIVISESSSYDF
+342 KEIDIDNSSSYDF
-355 DVNISLPGATEPE
+355 GVNISLPGATSEAP
-368 LQKVSL
+368 QKVSL
-374 KNVKFGDTYQISM
+374 QNVTFGDTYQISM

-399 LNENFASA
+399 LKEGFA
-407 LSKTGT
+407 KND
-413 KSLPFNINE
+413 KKELPFNIKE

-468 GKMSVYYGTNSNPK
+468 GKMSVYYEKETG
-482 QENGVD
+482 ENKEI

-495 KNSTDENIPKEI
+495 KDSTDENIPREI

-519 DNKKVLTSLDNVSVS
+519 DNKKVLSSLDNVSFS
-534 LKGDVAKIINSAIKD
+534 LKGDVAKIINSAMKD
-549 NSESGNSLY
+549 TSESGNSLY
-558 VDYNLEFTNGSNGEL
+558 VDYDLKFTNDNNDGL

-602 EVNVS
+602 EVKVS

-673 ANKIPITEDSSIRKG
+673 VKIPITEDSSIRKG

>member
-7 FLSFLFSVILLSCGW
+7 LLSLLFSVILLSCGW

-113 IKVPSIAFSSQTK
+113 IKVPSISFSSQTE
-126 IPLGSFSE
+126 IPLVDFSG
-134 VPVEEAKNIDL
+134 VPMNNLE
-145 DTLNFNFTLNDTE
+145 FSFTLNDTE
-158 SDIFDSCVVGQGTL
+158 SDIFESCEVKQGKL

-195 GLEVSES
+195 GLVVEES
-202 EGETSGTIKTID
+202 EGETSETKKTID
-214 LAGKTIT
+214 LANKEIT
-221 KEQVNATAQITLTV
+221 KEQVNATAKITLTV
-235 QPGYSVS
+235 QSGYSVS

-254 QSLKTLNVKLSDV
+254 ESLKTLNVNLSDV
-267 TTSFDKEEPL
+267 TTSFNKKEDL
-277 PKGMKDAFSKIY
+277 PEGMKDAFSKIY
-289 LNSSGVKIDYVNTL
+289 LSSSGVKIDYVNTL
-303 PEGNDI
+303 PAGNNI
-309 KLTVNSNFFGLSD
+309 NLTVKSEFFELNKTGVLEA
-322 KKGDLKAN
+322 AN

-342 KEIVISESSSYDF
+342 KEIDIDNSSSYDF
-355 DVNISLPGATEPE
+355 GVNISLPGAEPSE
-368 LQKVSL
+368 PQKVSL
-374 KNVKFGDTYQISM
+374 QNVKFGDTYQISM

-399 LNENFASA
+399 LKEGFA
-407 LSKTGT
+407 KND
-413 KSLPFNINE
+413 KKELPFNIKE

-430 ISDENLFANIEIKS
+430 ISDDNLFANIEIKS

-457 GSNLFTNSNFT
+457 GSNLFTNSKFT
-468 GKMSVYYGTNSNPK
+468 GKMSVYYGKETGANK
-482 QENGVD
+482 EI

-495 KNSTDENIPKEI
+495 ENSTDENIPKEI

-519 DNKKVLTSLDNVSVS
+519 DNKKVLTSLDNVSFS
-534 LKGDVAKIINSAIKD
+534 LKGDVAKIINSAMKD
-549 NSESGNSLY
+549 TNGSGNSLY
-558 VDYNLEFTNGSNGEL
+558 VDYDLEFTNGSNGEL

-602 EVNVS
+602 GVKVS

-647 FTKLPVCSDDSDSIA
+647 FTKLPVCSDDSNSIA
-662 FDIGMDCGEGG
+662 FDIGMDCGEGD
-673 ANKIPITEDSSIRKG
+673 ANIISITKDSSIRKG

-707 PTMNLSIKKNS
+707 PTMNLSIKENS

>member
-74 KSRQFVMRMAVADIP
+74 KSRQFVMRMAIADIP

-113 IKVPSIAFSSQTK
+113 IKVPSISFSSQTE

-134 VPVEEAKNIDL
+134 VPVEDAKNIDL

-158 SDIFDSCVVGQGTL
+158 SDIFDSCVVGQGKL

-187 SYSFSANG
+187 SYSFSTTG
-195 GLEVSES
+195 GLVVSEDKA
-202 EGETSGTIKTID
+202 SGTRKTID
-214 LAGKTIT
+214 LTDKKIT
-221 KEQVNATAQITLTV
+221 KDQINATAQITLTV
-235 QPGYSVS
+235 QSSYSVS

-254 QSLKTLNVKLSDV
+254 KSLNTLNVNLSDV
-267 TTSFDKEEPL
+267 TTVFQETEPL
-277 PKGMKDAFSKIY
+277 PEGMKDAFSKIY
-289 LNSSGVKIDYVNTL
+289 LSSSGVKIDYVNTL
-303 PEGNDI
+303 PAENDI
-309 KLTVNSNFFGLSD
+309 KLTVNSDFFGLSN
-322 KKGDLKAN
+322 KTGDLKAN

-342 KEIVISESSSYDF
+342 KEIVISDSSSYDF
-355 DVNISLPGATEPE
+355 GVNISLPSAEPSE
-368 LQKVSL
+368 PQKVSL
-374 KNVKFGDTYQISM
+374 KNVKFGETYQISM

-422 LLSSVSDK
+422 LLSSVSEK
-430 ISDENLFANIEIKS
+430 ISDKNLFANIEIKS

-468 GKMSVYYGTNSNPK
+468 GKMSVYYGKKTG
-482 QENGVD
+482 ENKEI

-495 KNSTDENIPKEI
+495 ENSEI

-519 DNKKVLTSLDNVSVS
+519 DNKKVLSSLDNVSVS

-549 NSESGNSLY
+549 TSGSSNSLY
-558 VDYNLEFTNGSNGEL
+558 VDYDLEFTNDNKDGL
-573 EISKDDLAT
+573 EILKTDLAT

-707 PTMNLSIKKNS
+707 PTMNLSIKENS

>member
-7 FLSFLFSVILLSCGW
+7 LLSLLFSVILLSCGW

-113 IKVPSIAFSSQTK
+113 IKVPSISFSSQTE
-126 IPLGSFSE
+126 IPLVDFSG
-134 VPVEEAKNIDL
+134 VPINGYIP
-145 DTLNFNFTLNDTE
+145 LNNLEFSFTLNDTE
-158 SDIFDSCVVGQGTL
+158 SDIFESCEVKQGKL
-172 FTEIIIPSDWKGVSV
+172 FTEIIIPSDWEGVSV

-195 GLEVSES
+195 GLVVEES
-202 EGETSGTIKTID
+202 KGETSETKKTID
-214 LAGKTIT
+214 LANKEIT
-221 KEQVNATAQITLTV
+221 KEQVNATAKITLTV
-235 QPGYSVS
+235 QSGYSVS

-254 QSLKTLNVKLSDV
+254 ESLKTLNVNLSDV
-267 TTSFDKEEPL
+267 TTSFNKKEDL
-277 PKGMKDAFSKIY
+277 PEGMKDAFSKIY
-289 LNSSGVKIDYVNTL
+289 LSSSGVKIDYVNTL
-303 PEGNDI
+303 PAGNNI
-309 KLTVNSNFFGLSD
+309 NLTVKSEFFELNKTGVLEA
-322 KKGDLKAN
+322 AN

-342 KEIVISESSSYDF
+342 KEIDIDNSSSYDF
-355 DVNISLPGATEPE
+355 GVNISLPGAEPSE
-368 LQKVSL
+368 PQKVSL
-374 KNVKFGDTYQISM
+374 QNVKFGDTYQISM

-399 LNENFASA
+399 LKEGFA
-407 LSKTGT
+407 KND
-413 KSLPFNINE
+413 KKELPFNIKE

-430 ISDENLFANIEIKS
+430 ISDDNLFANIEIKS

-457 GSNLFTNSNFT
+457 GSNLFTNSKFT
-468 GKMSVYYGTNSNPK
+468 GKMSVYYGKETGANK
-482 QENGVD
+482 EI

-495 KNSTDENIPKEI
+495 ENSTDENIPKEI

-519 DNKKVLTSLDNVSVS
+519 DNKKVLTSLDNVSFS
-534 LKGDVAKIINSAIKD
+534 LKGDVAKIINSAMKD
-549 NSESGNSLY
+549 TNGSGNSLY
-558 VDYNLEFTNGSNGEL
+558 VDYDLEFTNGSNGEL

-602 EVNVS
+602 EVKVS

-647 FTKLPVCSDDSDSIA
+647 FTKLPVCSDDSNSIA

-673 ANKIPITEDSSIRKG
+673 ANIISITKDSSIRKG

-707 PTMNLSIKKNS
+707 PTMNLYIKKNS

>member
-7 FLSFLFSVILLSCGW
+7 FFSLLFSVILLSCGW

-60 ENSEFTVYNYLPDG
+60 EDSEFTVYNYLPDG

-113 IKVPSIAFSSQTK
+113 IKVPSISFSSQTK
-126 IPLGSFSE
+126 IPLGGFSGGS
-134 VPVEEAKNIDL
+134 VDKATDFK
-145 DTLNFNFTLNDTE
+145 LNALEFNFTLNDTE
-158 SDIFDSCVVGQGTL
+158 SDIFESCVVGQGTL

-195 GLEVSES
+195 GLVIEES
-202 EGETSGTIKTID
+202 EGKTSGTRKTID
-214 LAGKTIT
+214 LTDKKIT
-221 KEQVNATAQITLTV
+221 KDQINATAQITLTV
-235 QPGYSVS
+235 QPNYSVS

-254 QSLKTLNVKLSDV
+254 KSLNTLNVNLSDV
-267 TTSFDKEEPL
+267 TTVFQETEPL
-277 PKGMKDAFSKIY
+277 PEGMKDAFSKIY
-289 LNSSGVKIDYVNTL
+289 LSSSGVKIDYVNTL
-303 PEGNDI
+303 PTGNDI
-309 KLTVNSNFFGLSD
+309 ELKVKSEFFGLQE
-322 KKGDLKAN
+322 KPGVLKAN
-330 TQGELELLSDSS
+330 TQGVLELLSDSNPQ
-342 KEIVISESSSYDF
+342 KIDISASSSYDF
-355 DVNISLPGATEPE
+355 DVNITLPGATSEEP
-368 LQKVSL
+368 QKVSL
-374 KNVKFGDTYQISM
+374 KNVKFGETYQISM

-399 LNENFASA
+399 LKDGFASA
-407 LSKTGT
+407 LT
-413 KSLPFNINE
+413 KKDKKALPFNINE

-430 ISDENLFANIEIKS
+430 ISENNLFANIEIKS

-468 GKMSVYYGTNSNPK
+468 GKMSVYYGTASNPK
-482 QENGVD
+482 QEDGVD

-495 KNSTDENIPKEI
+495 ENSEDDEKIPKQI

-519 DNKKVLTSLDNVSVS
+519 DNKKVLSSLDNVSVS

-549 NSESGNSLY
+549 TSGSGNSLY
-558 VDYNLEFTNGSNGEL
+558 VDYDLKFTNNDGDGL
-573 EISKDDLAT
+573 VISKNDLAT

-602 EVNVS
+602 EVKVS

-673 ANKIPITEDSSIRKG
+673 EIPITEDSSIRKG

>member
-7 FLSFLFSVILLSCGW
+7 FFSLLFSVILLSCGW

-52 FDELIKPD
+52 FDELIKPN

-113 IKVPSIAFSSQTK
+113 IKVPSISFSSQTE
-126 IPLGSFSE
+126 IPLVDFSG
-134 VPVEEAKNIDL
+134 VQINGATNIPL
-145 DTLNFNFTLNDTE
+145 ENLNFNFTLNDTE
-158 SDIFDSCVVGQGTL
+158 SDIFESCEVGQGTL

-195 GLEVSES
+195 GLVVEES
-202 EGETSGTIKTID
+202 EGETSGTKKTIP
-214 LAGKTIT
+214 LADKKIT
-221 KEQVNATAQITLTV
+221 KDRVNATAKITLTV
-235 QPGYSVS
+235 QPSYSVS
-242 SSPLMLKISSDI
+242 PSPLMLKISSDI
-254 QSLKTLNVKLSDV
+254 KSLKTLDVKLSDV
-267 TTSFDKEEPL
+267 TTSFDREEPL
-277 PKGMKDAFSKIY
+277 PEGMKDAFSKII

-309 KLTVNSNFFGLSD
+309 ELTVKSEFFELN
-322 KKGDLKAN
+322 KTGDLKAAN
-330 TQGELELLSDSS
+330 TQGELELLSDPPS
-342 KEIVISESSSYDF
+342 KEINISDSSSYDF
-355 DVNISLPGATEPE
+355 DVKISLPGATSEEP
-368 LQKVSL
+368 QKVSL
-374 KNVKFGDTYQISM
+374 KDVKFGETYQISM

-444 LPIYVFFTKPQTN
+444 LPIYVFFTKPQIN

-468 GKMSVYYGTNSNPK
+468 GKMSVYYGKETG
-482 QENGVD
+482 ENKEI

-495 KNSTDENIPKEI
+495 KDSKDENIIPNQI

-519 DNKKVLTSLDNVSVS
+519 DNKKVLSSLDNVSVS

-558 VDYNLEFTNGSNGEL
+558 VDYNLEFTNGSNGKL

-592 VLPFEFRVSE
+592 VLPFEFRVFK

-673 ANKIPITEDSSIRKG
+673 ANKISITKDSSIRKG

>member
-7 FLSFLFSVILLSCGW
+7 LLSLLFSVILLSCGW

-113 IKVPSIAFSSQTK
+113 IKVPSISFSSQTE
-126 IPLGSFSE
+126 IPLVDFSG
-134 VPVEEAKNIDL
+134 VPINGNIP
-145 DTLNFNFTLNDTE
+145 LNNLEFSFTLNDTE
-158 SDIFDSCVVGQGTL
+158 SDIFESCEVKQGKL
-172 FTEIIIPSDWKGVSV
+172 FTEIIIPSDWEGVSV

-195 GLEVSES
+195 GLVVEES
-202 EGETSGTIKTID
+202 EGETSETKKTID
-214 LAGKTIT
+214 LANKEIT
-221 KEQVNATAQITLTV
+221 KEQVNATAKITLTV
-235 QPGYSVS
+235 QSGYSVS

-254 QSLKTLNVKLSDV
+254 ESLKTLNVNLSDV
-267 TTSFDKEEPL
+267 TTSFNKKEDL
-277 PKGMKDAFSKIY
+277 PEGMKDAFSKIY
-289 LNSSGVKIDYVNTL
+289 LSSSGVKIDYVNTL
-303 PEGNDI
+303 PAGNNI
-309 KLTVNSNFFGLSD
+309 NLTVKSEFFELNKTGVLEA
-322 KKGDLKAN
+322 AN

-342 KEIVISESSSYDF
+342 KEIDIDNSSSYDF
-355 DVNISLPGATEPE
+355 GVNISLPGAEPSE
-368 LQKVSL
+368 PQKVSL
-374 KNVKFGDTYQISM
+374 QNVKFGDTYQISM

-399 LNENFASA
+399 LKEGFA
-407 LSKTGT
+407 KND
-413 KSLPFNINE
+413 KKELPFNIKE

-457 GSNLFTNSNFT
+457 GSNLFTNSKFT
-468 GKMSVYYGTNSNPK
+468 GKMSVYYGKETGANK
-482 QENGVD
+482 EI

-495 KNSTDENIPKEI
+495 ENSTDENIPKEI

-519 DNKKVLTSLDNVSVS
+519 DNKKVLTSLDNVSFS
-534 LKGDVAKIINSAIKD
+534 LKGDVAKIINSAMKD
-549 NSESGNSLY
+549 TNGSGNSLY
-558 VDYNLEFTNGSNGEL
+558 VDYDLEFTNGSNGEL

-602 EVNVS
+602 EVKVS

-647 FTKLPVCSDDSDSIA
+647 FTKLPVCSDDSNSIA

-673 ANKIPITEDSSIRKG
+673 ANIISITEDSSIRKG

>member
-7 FLSFLFSVILLSCGW
+7 LLSLLFSVILLSCGW

-89 IDLESSFNESS
+89 IDLESS

-113 IKVPSIAFSSQTK
+113 IKVPSISFSSQTE
-126 IPLGSFSE
+126 IPLGGFSG
-134 VPVEEAKNIDL
+134 VSVDNATDIPLDDL
-145 DTLNFNFTLNDTE
+145 EFNFTLNGTE
-158 SDIFDSCVVGQGTL
+158 SDIFESCEVKQGKL

-187 SYSFSANG
+187 SYSFSTTG
-195 GLEVSES
+195 GLEVSKEK
-202 EGETSGTIKTID
+202 TSGATKTID
-214 LAGKTIT
+214 LANKKIT
-221 KEQVNATAQITLTV
+221 KEQVKATAKITLTV

-254 QSLKTLNVKLSDV
+254 KSLNTLNVNLSDV
-267 TTSFDKEEPL
+267 TTSIDKEEPL
-277 PKGMKDAFSKIY
+277 PEGMKDAFSKIC

-309 KLTVNSNFFGLSD
+309 GLTVNSDFFGLSD
-322 KKGDLKAN
+322 KTGDLKAN
-330 TQGELELLSDSS
+330 TQGVLELLSDPNPQG
-342 KEIVISESSSYDF
+342 IDISNSSSYDF
-355 DVNISLPGATEPE
+355 DVNITLPGATSEEP
-368 LQKVSL
+368 QKVSL
-374 KNVKFGDTYQISM
+374 KNVKFGETYQISM

-399 LNENFASA
+399 LKKGFA
-407 LSKTGT
+407 KND
-413 KSLPFNINE
+413 KKELPFNIKE

-457 GSNLFTNSNFT
+457 GSNLFTNSKFT
-468 GKMSVYYGTNSNPK
+468 GKMSVYYGKETG
-482 QENGVD
+482 ENKEI

-495 KNSTDENIPKEI
+495 KESTDENIIPREI

-519 DNKKVLTSLDNVSVS
+519 DNKKVLSSLDNVSFS

-573 EISKDDLAT
+573 EISKNALAT

-592 VLPFEFRVSE
+592 VLPFEFRVSK

-673 ANKIPITEDSSIRKG
+673 AEIPITEDSSIRKG

-707 PTMNLSIKKNS
+707 PTMNLSIKENS

>member
-7 FLSFLFSVILLSCGW
+7 LLSLLFSVILLSCGW

-113 IKVPSIAFSSQTK
+113 IKVPSISFSSQTE
-126 IPLGSFSE
+126 IPLVDFSG
-134 VPVEEAKNIDL
+134 VPINGNIP
-145 DTLNFNFTLNDTE
+145 LNNLEFSFTLNDTE
-158 SDIFDSCVVGQGTL
+158 SDIFESCEVKQGKL
-172 FTEIIIPSDWKGVSV
+172 FTEIIIPSDWEGVSV

-195 GLEVSES
+195 GLVVEES
-202 EGETSGTIKTID
+202 GGETSETKKTID
-214 LAGKTIT
+214 LANKEIT
-221 KEQVNATAQITLTV
+221 KEQVNATAKITLTV
-235 QPGYSVS
+235 QSGYSVS

-254 QSLKTLNVKLSDV
+254 ESLKTLNVNLSDV
-267 TTSFDKEEPL
+267 TTSFNKKEDL
-277 PKGMKDAFSKIY
+277 PEGMKDAFSKIY
-289 LNSSGVKIDYVNTL
+289 LSSSGVKIDYVNTL
-303 PEGNDI
+303 PAGNNI
-309 KLTVNSNFFGLSD
+309 NLTVKSEFFELNKTGVLEA
-322 KKGDLKAN
+322 AN

-342 KEIVISESSSYDF
+342 KEIDIDNSSSYDF
-355 DVNISLPGATEPE
+355 GVNISLPGAEPSE
-368 LQKVSL
+368 PQKVSL
-374 KNVKFGDTYQISM
+374 QNVKFGDTYQISM

-399 LNENFASA
+399 LKEGFA
-407 LSKTGT
+407 KND
-413 KSLPFNINE
+413 KKELPFNIKE

-430 ISDENLFANIEIKS
+430 NLFANIEIKS

-457 GSNLFTNSNFT
+457 GSNLFTNSKFT
-468 GKMSVYYGTNSNPK
+468 GKMSVYYGKETGANK
-482 QENGVD
+482 EI

-495 KNSTDENIPKEI
+495 ENSTDENIPKEI

-519 DNKKVLTSLDNVSVS
+519 DNKKVLTSLDNVSFS
-534 LKGDVAKIINSAIKD
+534 LKGDVAKIINSAMKD
-549 NSESGNSLY
+549 TNGSVNSLY
-558 VDYNLEFTNGSNGEL
+558 VDYDLEFTNGSNGEL

-592 VLPFEFRVSE
+592 VLPFEFRVSK
-602 EVNVS
+602 EVKVS

-647 FTKLPVCSDDSDSIA
+647 FTKLPVCSDDSNSIA

-673 ANKIPITEDSSIRKG
+673 ANIISITEDSSIRKG

-707 PTMNLSIKKNS
+707 PTMNLSIKENS

>member
-22 QIPEKIS
+22 QIPEKMS

-60 ENSEFTVYNYLPDG
+60 EDSEFTVYNYLPDG

-113 IKVPSIAFSSQTK
+113 IKVPSISFSSQTA
-126 IPLGSFSE
+126 IPLSGFPGGSVDKATDF
-134 VPVEEAKNIDL
+134 K
-145 DTLNFNFTLNDTE
+145 LNALEFNFTLNDTE

-187 SYSFSANG
+187 SYSFSTNG
-195 GLEVSES
+195 GLEVSENK
-202 EGETSGTIKTID
+202 GETSGTKKTID
-214 LAGKTIT
+214 LTDKKIT
-221 KEQVNATAQITLTV
+221 KEQVKATAQITLTV
-235 QPGYSVS
+235 KPEYSVS
-242 SSPLMLKISSDI
+242 ASPLMLKISSDI
-254 QSLKTLNVKLSDV
+254 KSLKTLNVNLSDV
-267 TTSFDKEEPL
+267 TTSFNRDELLPEE
-277 PKGMKDAFSKIY
+277 MRNAFSKIY

-309 KLTVNSNFFGLSD
+309 ELTVKSDFFGLN
-322 KKGDLKAN
+322 KTGDLKAAN
-330 TQGELELLSDSS
+330 TQGELELLSDPPS
-342 KEIVISESSSYDF
+342 KEINISDSPSYDF
-355 DVNISLPGATEPE
+355 DVNISLPGATEPGS
-368 LQKVSL
+368 QKVSL

-399 LNENFASA
+399 LKQGFA
-407 LSKTGT
+407 KND
-413 KSLPFNINE
+413 KKELPFNIKE

-457 GSNLFTNSNFT
+457 GSDLFTNSKFT
-468 GKMSVYYGTNSNPK
+468 GKMSVYYGTGAGANK
-482 QENGVD
+482 ENGVD

-495 KNSTDENIPKEI
+495 KDSKDENIIPSKI

-519 DNKKVLTSLDNVSVS
+519 DNKKVLSSLDNVSFS

-549 NSESGNSLY
+549 NNGSGNSLY

-573 EISKDDLAT
+573 EILKNDLAT

-602 EVNVS
+602 EVKVS

-629 VNVEDYFALI
+629 VNVEDYFTLI

>member
-7 FLSFLFSVILLSCGW
+7 LLSLLFSVILLSCGW

-113 IKVPSIAFSSQTK
+113 IKVPSISFSSQTE
-126 IPLGSFSE
+126 IPLVDFSG
-134 VPVEEAKNIDL
+134 VPINGNIP
-145 DTLNFNFTLNDTE
+145 LNNLEFSFTLNDTE
-158 SDIFDSCVVGQGTL
+158 SDIFESCKVKQGKL
-172 FTEIIIPSDWKGVSV
+172 FTEIIIPSDWEGVSV

-195 GLEVSES
+195 GLVVGES
-202 EGETSGTIKTID
+202 EGETSETKKTID
-214 LAGKTIT
+214 LANKEIT
-221 KEQVNATAQITLTV
+221 KEQVNATAKITLTV
-235 QPGYSVS
+235 QSGYSVS
-242 SSPLMLKISSDI
+242 SSLLMLKISSDI
-254 QSLKTLNVKLSDV
+254 ESLKTLNVNLSDV
-267 TTSFDKEEPL
+267 TTSFNKKEDL
-277 PKGMKDAFSKIY
+277 PEGMKDAFSKIY
-289 LNSSGVKIDYVNTL
+289 LSSSGVKIDYVNTL
-303 PEGNDI
+303 PAGNNI
-309 KLTVNSNFFGLSD
+309 NLTVKSEFFELNKTGVLEA
-322 KKGDLKAN
+322 AN

-342 KEIVISESSSYDF
+342 KEIDIDNSSSYDF
-355 DVNISLPGATEPE
+355 GVNISLPGAEPSE
-368 LQKVSL
+368 PQKVSL
-374 KNVKFGDTYQISM
+374 QNVKFGDTYQISM

-399 LNENFASA
+399 LKEGFA
-407 LSKTGT
+407 KND
-413 KSLPFNINE
+413 KKELPFNIKE

-430 ISDENLFANIEIKS
+430 ISDEISDENLFANIEIKS

-457 GSNLFTNSNFT
+457 GSNLFTNSKFT
-468 GKMSVYYGTNSNPK
+468 GKMSVYYGKETGANK
-482 QENGVD
+482 EI

-495 KNSTDENIPKEI
+495 ENSTDENIPKEI

-519 DNKKVLTSLDNVSVS
+519 DNKKVLTSLDNVSFS
-534 LKGDVAKIINSAIKD
+534 LKGDVAKIINSAMKD
-549 NSESGNSLY
+549 TNGSGNSLY
-558 VDYNLEFTNGSNGEL
+558 VDYDLEFTNGSNGEL

-592 VLPFEFRVSE
+592 VLPFEFRVSG
-602 EVNVS
+602 EVKVS

-647 FTKLPVCSDDSDSIA
+647 FTKLPVCSDDSNSIA

-673 ANKIPITEDSSIRKG
+673 ANIISITEDSSIRKG

>member
-7 FLSFLFSVILLSCGW
+7 LLSLLFSVILLSCGW

-52 FDELIKPD
+52 FDELIKPNED
-60 ENSEFTVYNYLPDG
+60 SEFTVYNYLPDG
-74 KSRQFVMRMAVADIP
+74 KSRQFVMRMAIADIP

-113 IKVPSIAFSSQTK
+113 IKVPSISFSNQTE
-126 IPLGSFSE
+126 IPLVGFSG
-134 VPVEEAKNIDL
+134 VPVYTATNYDL
-145 DTLNFNFTLNDTE
+145 NALVFNFTLNDTE

-187 SYSFSANG
+187 SYSFSTTG
-195 GLEVSES
+195 GLVVSEDKA
-202 EGETSGTIKTID
+202 SGSKKTIN

-221 KEQVNATAQITLTV
+221 KEKVNATAQITLTV

-267 TTSFDKEEPL
+267 TTSFDREEPL
-277 PKGMKDAFSKIY
+277 PEGMKDAFSKIY

-309 KLTVNSNFFGLSD
+309 GLKVKSDFFGLN
-322 KKGDLKAN
+322 KTGDLKAAN
-330 TQGELELLSDSS
+330 TQGELELLSDPNPQG
-342 KEIVISESSSYDF
+342 IDINDSSSYDF
-355 DVNISLPGATEPE
+355 GVNISLPGATEPE
-368 LQKVSL
+368 PQKVSL
-374 KNVKFGDTYQISM
+374 QNVKFGETYQISM

-393 NWEKIV
+393 NWEKIT
-399 LNENFASA
+399 
-407 LSKTGT
+407 KTD
-413 KSLPFNINE
+413 KKKLPFNIKE

-468 GKMSVYYGTNSNPK
+468 GKMSVYYGTDSNPK
-482 QENGVD
+482 QEDGVY

-495 KNSTDENIPKEI
+495 ENSEDGKIPKQI

-519 DNKKVLTSLDNVSVS
+519 DNKKVLSSLDNVSFS

-549 NSESGNSLY
+549 TNGSDNSLY
-558 VDYNLEFTNGSNGEL
+558 VDYDLKFTNDNNNGL
-573 EISKDDLAT
+573 VISKTDLAT

>member
-7 FLSFLFSVILLSCGW
+7 LLSLLFSVILLSCGW

-74 KSRQFVMRMAVADIP
+74 KSRQFVMRMAIADIP

-113 IKVPSIAFSSQTK
+113 IKVPSISFSSQTE
-126 IPLGSFSE
+126 IPLGGFSGA
-134 VPVEEAKNIDL
+134 PVNVATNFDL

-158 SDIFDSCVVGQGTL
+158 SDIFDSCVVGQGKL
-172 FTEIIIPSDWKGVSV
+172 FTEIIIPSDWKGVFV
-187 SYSFSANG
+187 SYSFSTTG
-195 GLEVSES
+195 GLVVSES
-202 EGETSGTIKTID
+202 EGGTSGTKKTIA
-214 LAGKTIT
+214 LADKKIT
-221 KEQVNATAQITLTV
+221 KEQVNATAKITLTV
-235 QPGYSVS
+235 QPNYSVS
-242 SSPLMLKISSDI
+242 ESPLMLEISSDI
-254 QSLKTLNVKLSDV
+254 KSLKTLDVKLSGV
-267 TTSFDKEEPL
+267 TTSFDKEESL
-277 PKGMKDAFSKIY
+277 PEGMKDAFSKIY

-303 PEGNDI
+303 PAGNDI
-309 KLTVNSNFFGLSD
+309 ELTVKSDFFGLN
-322 KKGDLKAN
+322 KTGDLKAAN

-342 KEIVISESSSYDF
+342 SKVIDIDDSSSYDF
-355 DVNISLPGATEPE
+355 DVNISLPGATEPD

-399 LNENFASA
+399 LKEGFA
-407 LSKTGT
+407 KND
-413 KSLPFNINE
+413 KKELPFNIKE

-468 GKMSVYYGTNSNPK
+468 GKMSVYYGTNSKPK

-495 KNSTDENIPKEI
+495 KDSTDENIIPREI

-519 DNKKVLTSLDNVSVS
+519 DNKKVLSSLDNVSFS

-573 EISKDDLAT
+573 EISKNDLAT

-602 EVNVS
+602 EVKVS

-673 ANKIPITEDSSIRKG
+673 ANKISITKDSSIRKG

-707 PTMNLSIKKNS
+707 PTMNLSIKKHS

>member
-7 FLSFLFSVILLSCGW
+7 FFSLLFSVILLSCGW

-60 ENSEFTVYNYLPDG
+60 EDSEFTVYNYLPDG

-113 IKVPSIAFSSQTK
+113 IKVPSISFSSQTE
-126 IPLGSFSE
+126 IPLVDFSG
-134 VPVEEAKNIDL
+134 VQINGATIPLNA
-145 DTLNFNFTLNDTE
+145 LNFNFTLNDTE
-158 SDIFDSCVVGQGTL
+158 SDIFDSCVVEKGSL
-172 FTEIIIPSDWKGVSV
+172 FTEIIIPSDWTGVSV
-187 SYSFSANG
+187 SYSFSTNG

-202 EGETSGTIKTID
+202 EGETSGTRKTIK
-214 LAGKTIT
+214 LANKKIT
-221 KEQVNATAQITLTV
+221 KDQINATAQITLTV

-242 SSPLMLKISSDI
+242 PSPLMLKISSDI
-254 QSLKTLNVKLSDV
+254 KSLKTLNVNLSDV
-267 TTSFDKEEPL
+267 TTSFDKKEDL
-277 PKGMKDAFSKIY
+277 PEGMRNAFSKIY

-303 PEGNDI
+303 PAGNDI
-309 KLTVNSNFFGLSD
+309 KLTVNSDFFGLSN
-322 KKGDLKAN
+322 KTGDLKAN

-342 KEIVISESSSYDF
+342 KEIVINDSSSYDF
-355 DVNISLPGATEPE
+355 GVNISLPGATSEAP
-368 LQKVSL
+368 QKVSL
-374 KNVKFGDTYQISM
+374 QNVNFGETYQISM

-399 LNENFASA
+399 LKDGFASV
-407 LSKTGT
+407 LTKTD
-413 KSLPFNINE
+413 KKKLPFNINE

-457 GSNLFTNSNFT
+457 GSNLFTNSKFT
-468 GKMSVYYGTNSNPK
+468 GKMSVYYGTGAGANK
-482 QENGVD
+482 DNGVD

-495 KNSTDENIPKEI
+495 THNTNENNIPKEI

-519 DNKKVLTSLDNVSVS
+519 DNKKVLSSLDNVSFS

-549 NSESGNSLY
+549 NSESDNSLY
-558 VDYNLEFTNGSNGEL
+558 VDYDLEFTNGSNGEL
-573 EISKDDLAT
+573 EISKNDLAT

-592 VLPFEFRVSE
+592 VLPFEFRVSK
-602 EVNVS
+602 EVKVS
-607 AQKLLND
+607 AQKLLNG

>member
-7 FLSFLFSVILLSCGW
+7 LLSLLFSVILLSCGW

-60 ENSEFTVYNYLPDG
+60 EDSEFTVYNYLPDG
-74 KSRQFVMRMAVADIP
+74 KSRQFVMRMAIADIP

-113 IKVPSIAFSSQTK
+113 IKVPSISFSSQTE
-126 IPLGSFSE
+126 IPLGGFSGLS
-134 VPVEEAKNIDL
+134 VDEATNFDL
-145 DTLNFNFTLNDTE
+145 NALNFNFTLNDTE
-158 SDIFDSCVVGQGTL
+158 SDIFESCEVKQGTL
-172 FTEIIIPSDWKGVSV
+172 FTEIIIPYDWEGVSV
-187 SYSFSANG
+187 SYSFSTTG
-195 GLEVSES
+195 GLVVSED
-202 EGETSGTIKTID
+202 ETSGTKKTIA

-221 KEQVNATAQITLTV
+221 KDQVNAKAQITLTV
-235 QPGYSVS
+235 KPGYSVS

-254 QSLKTLNVKLSDV
+254 KSLETLNVKLSDV
-267 TTSFDKEEPL
+267 TTSLNEKEDL
-277 PKGMKDAFSKIY
+277 PEGMKNAFSKIC

-309 KLTVNSNFFGLSD
+309 KLKVKSVFFGLQE
-322 KKGDLKAN
+322 KTGDLKAN

-342 KEIVISESSSYDF
+342 KEIVINDSSSYDF
-355 DVNISLPGATEPE
+355 GVNISLPGATEPD

-374 KNVKFGDTYQISM
+374 KNVNFGDTYQISM

-393 NWEKIV
+393 NLEKIV
-399 LNENFASA
+399 LKQGF
-407 LSKTGT
+407 T
-413 KSLPFNINE
+413 KNDKKKLPFNIKE

-457 GSNLFTNSNFT
+457 GSNLFTNSKFT
-468 GKMSVYYGTNSNPK
+468 GKMSVYYGKETG
-482 QENGVD
+482 ENKEI

-495 KNSTDENIPKEI
+495 THSTNENIPKQI

-519 DNKKVLTSLDNVSVS
+519 DNKKVLSSLDNVSFS

-549 NSESGNSLY
+549 TSGSSNSLY
-558 VDYNLEFTNGSNGEL
+558 VDYDLEFTNGSIGEL

-673 ANKIPITEDSSIRKG
+673 ANIISITEDSSIRKG

-707 PTMNLSIKKNS
+707 PTMNLSIKENS

>member
-7 FLSFLFSVILLSCGW
+7 LLSLLFSVILLSCGW

-74 KSRQFVMRMAVADIP
+74 KSRQFVMRMAVADVP

-100 INEAIKDLSFTQE
+100 INEAIKDLSFSQE
-113 IKVPSIAFSSQTK
+113 IKVPSISFSSQTE
-126 IPLGSFSE
+126 IPLVDFSG
-134 VPVEEAKNIDL
+134 VPINGDIP
-145 DTLNFNFTLNDTE
+145 LNNLEFSFTLNDTE
-158 SDIFDSCVVGQGTL
+158 SDIFESCEVKQGKL
-172 FTEIIIPSDWKGVSV
+172 FTEIIIPSDWEGVSV

-195 GLEVSES
+195 GLDVKES
-202 EGETSGTIKTID
+202 EGETSETKKTID
-214 LAGKTIT
+214 LANKEIT
-221 KEQVNATAQITLTV
+221 KEQVNATAKITLTV
-235 QPGYSVS
+235 QSGYSVS

-254 QSLKTLNVKLSDV
+254 ESLKTLNVNLSDV
-267 TTSFDKEEPL
+267 TTSFNKKEDL
-277 PKGMKDAFSKIY
+277 PEGMKDAFSKIY
-289 LNSSGVKIDYVNTL
+289 LSSSGVKIDYVNTL
-303 PEGNDI
+303 PAGNNI
-309 KLTVNSNFFGLSD
+309 NLTVKSEFFELNKTGVLEA
-322 KKGDLKAN
+322 AN

-342 KEIVISESSSYDF
+342 KEIDIDNSSSYDF
-355 DVNISLPGATEPE
+355 GVNISLPGAEPSE
-368 LQKVSL
+368 PQKVSL
-374 KNVKFGDTYQISM
+374 QNVKFGDTYQISM

-399 LNENFASA
+399 LKEGFA
-407 LSKTGT
+407 KND
-413 KSLPFNINE
+413 KKELPFNIKE

-430 ISDENLFANIEIKS
+430 IFDENLFANIEIKS

-457 GSNLFTNSNFT
+457 GSNLFTNSKFT
-468 GKMSVYYGTNSNPK
+468 GKMSVYYGKETGANK
-482 QENGVD
+482 EI

-495 KNSTDENIPKEI
+495 ENSTDENIPKEI

-519 DNKKVLTSLDNVSVS
+519 DNKKVLTSLDNVSFS
-534 LKGDVAKIINSAIKD
+534 LKGDVAKIINSAMKD
-549 NSESGNSLY
+549 TNGSGNSLY
-558 VDYNLEFTNGSNGEL
+558 VDYDLEFTNGSNGEL

-592 VLPFEFRVSE
+592 VLPFEFRVSK
-602 EVNVS
+602 EVKVS

-647 FTKLPVCSDDSDSIA
+647 FTKLPVCSDDSNSIA

-673 ANKIPITEDSSIRKG
+673 ANIISITEDSSIRKG

-707 PTMNLSIKKNS
+707 PTMNLSIKENS

>member
-7 FLSFLFSVILLSCGW
+7 FLSLLFSVILLSCGW

-113 IKVPSIAFSSQTK
+113 IKVPSISFSSQTE
-126 IPLGSFSE
+126 IPLGGFSGA
-134 VPVEEAKNIDL
+134 PVGKATDIPL
-145 DTLNFNFTLNDTE
+145 DNLEFSFTLKDTE
-158 SDIFDSCVVGQGTL
+158 SDIFESCEVKQGKL

-187 SYSFSANG
+187 SYSFSTTG
-195 GLEVSES
+195 GLDVSEDKAP
-202 EGETSGTIKTID
+202 GTKKTID

-221 KEQVNATAQITLTV
+221 KEQVNATAKITLTV
-235 QPGYSVS
+235 QPDYSV

-254 QSLKTLNVKLSDV
+254 ESLETLNVKLSDV

-277 PKGMKDAFSKIY
+277 PEGMKDAFSKIC

-303 PEGNDI
+303 PAENDI
-309 KLTVNSNFFGLSD
+309 KLTVNSDFFGLSD
-322 KKGDLKAN
+322 KTGDLKAN
-330 TQGELELLSDSS
+330 TQGVLELLSDSNPQ
-342 KEIVISESSSYDF
+342 EIDISASPSYDF
-355 DVNISLPGATEPE
+355 GVNISLPGAEPSE
-368 LQKVSL
+368 PQKVSL
-374 KNVKFGDTYQISM
+374 KNVKFGETYQISM

-393 NWEKIV
+393 NWKKIV
-399 LNENFASA
+399 LKEGFA
-407 LSKTGT
+407 KND
-413 KSLPFNINE
+413 KKELPFNIKE

-457 GSNLFTNSNFT
+457 GSDLFTNSKFT
-468 GKMSVYYGTNSNPK
+468 GTMSVYYGKETG
-482 QENGVD
+482 ENKEI

-495 KNSTDENIPKEI
+495 KDSKDENIIPNQI

-519 DNKKVLTSLDNVSVS
+519 DNKKVLSSLDNVSVS

-558 VDYNLEFTNGSNGEL
+558 VDYNLEFTNGSNGKL

-592 VLPFEFRVSE
+592 VLPFEFRVFK

-673 ANKIPITEDSSIRKG
+673 ANKISITKDSSIRKG

>member
-7 FLSFLFSVILLSCGW
+7 LLSLLFSVILLSCGW

-60 ENSEFTVYNYLPDG
+60 KNSEFTVYNYLPDG

-100 INEAIKDLSFTQE
+100 INEAIKNLSFTQE
-113 IKVPSIAFSSQTK
+113 IKVPSIAFSNQTE

-134 VPVEEAKNIDL
+134 VPVEEATNFDL
-145 DTLNFNFTLNDTE
+145 NELKFSFTLNDTE
-158 SDIFDSCVVGQGTL
+158 SDIFDSCVVGQGKL
-172 FTEIIIPSDWKGVSV
+172 FTEIIIPSDWEGVSV
-187 SYSFSANG
+187 SYSFSTTG
-195 GLEVSES
+195 GLEVSETK
-202 EGETSGTIKTID
+202 TSGTKKTIN
-214 LAGKTIT
+214 LADKKIT

-235 QPGYSVS
+235 ESGYSVS

-254 QSLKTLNVKLSDV
+254 ESLETLNVNLSDV
-267 TTSFDKEEPL
+267 TTGFQETEPL

-309 KLTVNSNFFGLSD
+309 KLTVKSVFFGLNET
-322 KKGDLKAN
+322 GDLKAAN
-330 TQGELELLSDSS
+330 TQGVLELLSNPNPQGID
-342 KEIVISESSSYDF
+342 ISNSPSYDF
-355 DVNISLPGATEPE
+355 DVNILLPGATDSAS
-368 LQKVSL
+368 QKVSL
-374 KNVKFGDTYQISM
+374 QNVKFGDTYQISM

-399 LNENFASA
+399 LKDDFASA
-407 LSKTGT
+407 LTKTD
-413 KSLPFNINE
+413 KKALPFNINE
-422 LLSSVSDK
+422 LLSSVSEK
-430 ISDENLFANIEIKS
+430 ISDKNLFANIEIKS

-457 GSNLFTNSNFT
+457 GNDLFTNSNFT
-468 GKMSVYYGTNSNPK
+468 GKMSVYYGTDSNPK
-482 QENGVD
+482 QEDGVY

-495 KNSTDENIPKEI
+495 KDSTDKNIPKQI

-519 DNKKVLTSLDNVSVS
+519 DNKKVLSSLDNVSFS

-549 NSESGNSLY
+549 TSDSGNSLY
-558 VDYNLEFTNGSNGEL
+558 VDYDLKFTNDNNDGL
-573 EISKDDLAT
+573 EISKTDLAT

-602 EVNVS
+602 EVKVS

-614 TIDGDIFGRKSKDDF
+614 TIDGDIFGRKAKDDF

-707 PTMNLSIKKNS
+707 PTMNLSIKENS

>member
-7 FLSFLFSVILLSCGW
+7 FLSLLFSVILLSCGW

-74 KSRQFVMRMAVADIP
+74 KSRQFVMRMAIADIP

-113 IKVPSIAFSSQTK
+113 IKVPSISFSNQTE
-126 IPLGSFSE
+126 IPLGGFPGL
-134 VPVEEAKNIDL
+134 PVDEATNFDL
-145 DTLNFNFTLNDTE
+145 NALNFNFTLNDTE
-158 SDIFDSCVVGQGTL
+158 SDIFESCEVKQGTL

-187 SYSFSANG
+187 SYSFSTTG
-195 GLEVSES
+195 GLEVSKEK
-202 EGETSGTIKTID
+202 TSGTTKTIE

-221 KEQVNATAQITLTV
+221 KDQINATAQITLTV

-254 QSLKTLNVKLSDV
+254 ESLETLNVNLSDV
-267 TTSFDKEEPL
+267 TTGFQETEPL
-277 PKGMKDAFSKIY
+277 PEGMKDAFSKIY

-309 KLTVNSNFFGLSD
+309 GLKVKSKFFFGLQE
-322 KKGDLKAN
+322 KTGDLKAN
-330 TQGELELLSDSS
+330 TQGELEFLSDSS
-342 KEIVISESSSYDF
+342 KEIVINDSSSYDF
-355 DVNISLPGATEPE
+355 GVNISLPGATEPD

-393 NWEKIV
+393 NLEKIV
-399 LNENFASA
+399 LKQGF
-407 LSKTGT
+407 T
-413 KSLPFNINE
+413 KNDKKELPFNIKE

-457 GSNLFTNSNFT
+457 GSNLFTNSKFT
-468 GKMSVYYGTNSNPK
+468 GKMSVYYGKETGANK
-482 QENGVD
+482 EI

-495 KNSTDENIPKEI
+495 ENSEDGKIPNQI

-519 DNKKVLTSLDNVSVS
+519 DNKKVLSSLDNVSFS

-549 NSESGNSLY
+549 TSGSSNSLY
-558 VDYNLEFTNGSNGEL
+558 VDYDLKFTNDNKDGL
-573 EISKDDLAT
+573 EILKTDLAT

-602 EVNVS
+602 EVKVS

-707 PTMNLSIKKNS
+707 PTMNLSIKENS

>member
-7 FLSFLFSVILLSCGW
+7 FLSLLFSVILLSCGW

-52 FDELIKPD
+52 FDELIKPNED
-60 ENSEFTVYNYLPDG
+60 SEFTVYNYLPDG

-113 IKVPSIAFSSQTK
+113 IKVPSISFSSQTE

-134 VPVEEAKNIDL
+134 VPVEGATIPL
-145 DTLNFNFTLNDTE
+145 DDLNFNFTLNDTE
-158 SDIFDSCVVGQGTL
+158 SDIFESCEVKQGKL
-172 FTEIIIPSDWKGVSV
+172 FTEIIIPSDWEGVSV
-187 SYSFSANG
+187 SYSFSADG

-202 EGETSGTIKTID
+202 EGETSGTKKTID

-221 KEQVNATAQITLTV
+221 KEQVNATAKITLTV
-235 QPGYSVS
+235 QPDYSV

-254 QSLKTLNVKLSDV
+254 ESLETLNVKLSDV

-277 PKGMKDAFSKIY
+277 PEGMKDAFSKIC

-303 PEGNDI
+303 PAENDI
-309 KLTVNSNFFGLSD
+309 KLTVNSDFFGLSD
-322 KKGDLKAN
+322 KTGDLKAN
-330 TQGELELLSDSS
+330 TQGVLELLSDSNPQ
-342 KEIVISESSSYDF
+342 EIDISASPSYDF
-355 DVNISLPGATEPE
+355 GVNISLPGAEPSE
-368 LQKVSL
+368 PQKVSL
-374 KNVKFGDTYQISM
+374 KNVKFGETYQISM

-393 NWEKIV
+393 NWKKIV
-399 LNENFASA
+399 LKEGFA
-407 LSKTGT
+407 KND
-413 KSLPFNINE
+413 KKELPFNIKE

-457 GSNLFTNSNFT
+457 GSDLFTNSKFT
-468 GKMSVYYGTNSNPK
+468 GKMSVYYGKETG
-482 QENGVD
+482 ENKEI

-495 KNSTDENIPKEI
+495 KESTDENIIPREI

-519 DNKKVLTSLDNVSVS
+519 DNKKVLSSLDNVSFS

-549 NSESGNSLY
+549 TSGSSNSLY
-558 VDYNLEFTNGSNGEL
+558 VDYDLEFTNGSNGEL
-573 EISKDDLAT
+573 EISKDDLAK

-673 ANKIPITEDSSIRKG
+673 ANKISITEDSSIRKG

>member
-7 FLSFLFSVILLSCGW
+7 FFSLLFSVILLSCGW

-60 ENSEFTVYNYLPDG
+60 KNSEFTVYNYLPDG

-113 IKVPSIAFSSQTK
+113 IKVPSISFSSQTE
-126 IPLGSFSE
+126 IPLGGFSG
-134 VPVEEAKNIDL
+134 VSINGATDIQLDDL
-145 DTLNFNFTLNDTE
+145 EFNFTLNDTE
-158 SDIFDSCVVGQGTL
+158 SDIFESCVVGQGTL

-195 GLEVSES
+195 GLVVEES
-202 EGETSGTIKTID
+202 EGETSGTKKNIA

-221 KEQVNATAQITLTV
+221 KDQVNATAQITLTV

-242 SSPLMLKISSDI
+242 ESPLMLKISSDI
-254 QSLKTLNVKLSDV
+254 KSLKTLNVNLSDV

-277 PKGMKDAFSKIY
+277 PEEMRNAFSKIC
-289 LNSSGVKIDYVNTL
+289 LSSSGVKIDYVNTL
-303 PEGNDI
+303 PAGNDI

-322 KKGDLKAN
+322 KKRDLKAN
-330 TQGELELLSDSS
+330 TQGELELLSDPPS
-342 KEIVISESSSYDF
+342 KEINISDSSSYDF
-355 DVNISLPGATEPE
+355 GVNILLPGATEPE

-399 LNENFASA
+399 LKDDFASA
-407 LSKTGT
+407 LTKTD
-413 KSLPFNINE
+413 KKELPFNIKE
-422 LLSSVSDK
+422 LLSSVSEK
-430 ISDENLFANIEIKS
+430 IFDENLFANIEIKS

-457 GSNLFTNSNFT
+457 GSNLFTNSKFT
-468 GKMSVYYGTNSNPK
+468 GKMSVYYGKETG
-482 QENGVD
+482 ENKEI

-495 KNSTDENIPKEI
+495 KDSTDKNIPSEI

-519 DNKKVLTSLDNVSVS
+519 DNRKVLSSLDNVSFS

-558 VDYNLEFTNGSNGEL
+558 VDYDLEFTNKNGDGL
-573 EISKDDLAT
+573 EISKNDLAT

-602 EVNVS
+602 KVEVS
-607 AQKLLND
+607 AQNLLND

-639 NSASVYYE
+639 NSASVHYE

-673 ANKIPITEDSSIRKG
+673 EIPITEDSSIRKG

>member
-7 FLSFLFSVILLSCGW
+7 LLSLLFSVILLSCGW

-113 IKVPSIAFSSQTK
+113 IKVPSISFSSQTE
-126 IPLGSFSE
+126 IPLVDFSG
-134 VPVEEAKNIDL
+134 VPINGDIP
-145 DTLNFNFTLNDTE
+145 LNNLEFSFTLNDTE
-158 SDIFDSCVVGQGTL
+158 SDIFESCKVKQGKL
-172 FTEIIIPSDWKGVSV
+172 FTEIIIPSNWEGVSV

-195 GLEVSES
+195 GLVVGES
-202 EGETSGTIKTID
+202 EGETSETKKTIN
-214 LAGKTIT
+214 LANKEIT
-221 KEQVNATAQITLTV
+221 KEQVNATAKITLTV
-235 QPGYSVS
+235 QSGYSVS

-254 QSLKTLNVKLSDV
+254 ESLKTLNVNLSDV
-267 TTSFDKEEPL
+267 TTSFNKKEDL
-277 PKGMKDAFSKIY
+277 PEGMKDAFSKIY
-289 LNSSGVKIDYVNTL
+289 LSSSGVKIDYVNTL
-303 PEGNDI
+303 PAGNNI
-309 KLTVNSNFFGLSD
+309 NLTVKSEFFELNKTGVLEA
-322 KKGDLKAN
+322 AN

-342 KEIVISESSSYDF
+342 KEIDIDNSSSYDF
-355 DVNISLPGATEPE
+355 GVNISLPGAEPSE
-368 LQKVSL
+368 PQKVSL
-374 KNVKFGDTYQISM
+374 QNVKFGDTYQISM

-399 LNENFASA
+399 LKEGFA
-407 LSKTGT
+407 KND
-413 KSLPFNINE
+413 KKELPFNIKE

-430 ISDENLFANIEIKS
+430 ISDDNLFANIEIKS

-457 GSNLFTNSNFT
+457 GSNLFTNSKFT
-468 GKMSVYYGTNSNPK
+468 GKMSVYYGKETGANK
-482 QENGVD
+482 EI

-495 KNSTDENIPKEI
+495 ENSTDENIPKEI

-519 DNKKVLTSLDNVSVS
+519 DNKKVLTSLDNVSFS
-534 LKGDVAKIINSAIKD
+534 LKGDVAKIINSAMKD
-549 NSESGNSLY
+549 TNGSGNSLY
-558 VDYNLEFTNGSNGEL
+558 VDYDLEFTNGSNGEL

-602 EVNVS
+602 KVKVS

-647 FTKLPVCSDDSDSIA
+647 FTKLPVCSDDSNSIA

-673 ANKIPITEDSSIRKG
+673 ANIISITKDSSIRKG

-707 PTMNLSIKKNS
+707 PTMNLSIKENS